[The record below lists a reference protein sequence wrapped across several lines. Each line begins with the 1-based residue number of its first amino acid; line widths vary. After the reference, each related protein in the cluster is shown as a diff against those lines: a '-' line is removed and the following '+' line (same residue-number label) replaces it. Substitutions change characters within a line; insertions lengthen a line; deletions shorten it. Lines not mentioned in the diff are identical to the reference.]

1 MLLSSEHMKQ
11 IQQLALCKYMIKS
24 TLYDYWM

>member
-1 MLLSSEHMKQ
+1 LSSEHMKQ